1 VRRMSDEKQQQQT
14 GVRGTS
20 AKTVVVKVS
29 PLTFDENHGLVKLV
43 KQPLSKINLLEEL
56 KDDDVINNI
65 NKLKQFESA
74 VIAALLEDLQQ
85 EVRYITVPSL
95 ILPLFKNSV
104 RNVIRNM
111 IVIQDSVYKQILSKI
126 SKDVDDSEK
135 LTEDL
140 KLLQHY
146 IDIVNSFYLAVD
158 NISIMIVNLLNTN
171 LPADKAPRL
180 INEILTG
187 YDLWKQH

>member
-1 VRRMSDEKQQQQT
+1 VKKMSDEKQQQQT
-14 GVRGTS
+14 GVRGS
-20 AKTVVVKVS
+20 NAKTLVVKVN
-29 PLTFDENHGLVKLV
+29 PLTFDDNHGLVKLS
-43 KQPLSKINLLEEL
+43 KQPLSNINLLEEL
-56 KDDDVINNI
+56 KDDDVINSI

-111 IVIQDSVYKQILSKI
+111 IVISDAVYTEVMNKI
-126 SKDVDDSEK
+126 NKDIDDNEK

-140 KLLQHY
+140 KLIQHY
-146 IDIVNSFYLAVD
+146 LDIINSFYLAVD
-158 NISIMIVNLLNTN
+158 NISIVTVNLLNTN

-187 YDLWKQH
+187 YDIWKQH

>member
-1 VRRMSDEKQQQQT
+1 
-14 GVRGTS
+14 
-20 AKTVVVKVS
+20 
-29 PLTFDENHGLVKLV
+29 
-43 KQPLSKINLLEEL
+43 
-56 KDDDVINNI
+56 
-65 NKLKQFESA
+65 
-74 VIAALLEDLQQ
+74 
-85 EVRYITVPSL
+85 
-95 ILPLFKNSV
+95 
-104 RNVIRNM
+104 M

>member
-1 VRRMSDEKQQQQT
+1 MLNNPFR
-14 GVRGTS
+14 
-20 AKTVVVKVS
+20 
-29 PLTFDENHGLVKLV
+29 KL
-43 KQPLSKINLLEEL
+43 NLLEEL

-111 IVIQDSVYKQILSKI
+111 IVISDAVYTHVLSKI
-126 SKDVDDSEK
+126 SKDVDDNEK
-135 LTEDL
+135 LMEDL
-140 KLLQHY
+140 KLIQHY
-146 IDIVNSFYLAVD
+146 LDIINSFYLAVD
-158 NISIMIVNLLNTN
+158 NISIVIVNLLNTN

-180 INEILTG
+180 VNEILTG
-187 YDLWKQH
+187 YDIWKQH

>member
-1 VRRMSDEKQQQQT
+1 VKKMSDEKQQQQT
-14 GVRGTS
+14 GVRGS
-20 AKTVVVKVS
+20 NAKTLVVKVN
-29 PLTFDENHGLVKLV
+29 PLTFDDNHGLVKLV

-56 KDDDVINNI
+56 KDDDVINSI

-111 IVIQDSVYKQILSKI
+111 IVISDAVYTEVMNKI
-126 SKDVDDSEK
+126 NKDIDDNEK

-140 KLLQHY
+140 KLIQHY
-146 IDIVNSFYLAVD
+146 LDIINSFYLAVD
-158 NISIMIVNLLNTN
+158 NISIVTVNLLNTN

-187 YDLWKQH
+187 YDIWKQH